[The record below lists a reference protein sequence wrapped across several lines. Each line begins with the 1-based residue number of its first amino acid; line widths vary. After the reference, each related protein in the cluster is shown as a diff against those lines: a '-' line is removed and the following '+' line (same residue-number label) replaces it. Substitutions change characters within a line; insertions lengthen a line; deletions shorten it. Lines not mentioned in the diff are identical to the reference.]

1 MLCRPAQTLKRREE
15 CDIIHPDGLD
25 PWAGK
30 SLMPVSAAAS
40 TQRPAPARW
49 TTARLME
56 YSERHL
62 TLTARSGFS
71 SEAQIASRLLEN
83 VQLYRSWEH
92 THGRLMQAV
101 AAAPQQATAQE
112 LRKVAFLTLHRKAPF
127 EYLRERHITGMA
139 RRQLIQA
146 LFGDQQSYGRSLVRE
161 HEAYVSSAC
170 SLLCTDAL
178 CAMVLG
184 DELFCEALEKYE
196 SAYAEYYRA
205 YCDSLLAEQA
215 GEASPMSPLLPYL
228 RYQLKIIRDHMLA
241 GAQQQTIYKDL
252 QALYAATGDT
262 QKLPVL
268 RPPQ

>member
-1 MLCRPAQTLKRREE
+1 
-15 CDIIHPDGLD
+15 
-25 PWAGK
+25 
-30 SLMPVSAAAS
+30 MPVSSAAA
-40 TQRPAPARW
+40 THRATPPRW

-62 TLTARSGFS
+62 TFTARSGAA
-71 SEAQIASRLLEN
+71 SEAQLASRLLEN
-83 VQLYRSWEH
+83 VSLYRSWEY

-101 AAAPQQATAQE
+101 ARAAPQGAPLE

-127 EYLRERHITGMA
+127 EYLRARHITGLA

-146 LFGDQQSYGRSLVRE
+146 LFGGQQSYGRSLVRE

-170 SLLCTDAL
+170 SLLCADSL
-178 CAMVLG
+178 CGVVLG

-215 GEASPMSPLLPYL
+215 GEVALMSALLPYL
-228 RYQLKIIRDHMLA
+228 RYQLKILRDHMLA
-241 GAQQQTIYKDL
+241 GAHQQTIYKDL
-252 QALYAATGDT
+252 QALYNASGDT

-268 RPPQ
+268 RPAQ

>member
-1 MLCRPAQTLKRREE
+1 
-15 CDIIHPDGLD
+15 
-25 PWAGK
+25 
-30 SLMPVSAAAS
+30 MPVMAAAS
-40 TQRPAPARW
+40 TQRAAPARW
-49 TTARLME
+49 TAARLME

-62 TLTARSGFS
+62 TLTARSEVS
-71 SEAQIASRLLEN
+71 PEAQLASRLLEN
-83 VQLYRSWEH
+83 VPLYRIWEH

-101 AAAPQQATAQE
+101 ARAPQQAAAVE
-112 LRKVAFLTLHRKAPF
+112 LRKVTFLTLHRKAPF
-127 EYLRERHITGMA
+127 EYLRDRHIRGRA

-146 LFGDQQSYGRSLVRE
+146 LFGAQQHYGRCLVRE

-170 SLLCTDAL
+170 SLMCADSLCSV
-178 CAMVLG
+178 VLG
-184 DELFCEALEKYE
+184 DEVFCEALEKYE
-196 SAYAEYYRA
+196 SAYGEYYRA

-215 GEASPMSPLLPYL
+215 GETAPMSALLPYL

-268 RPPQ
+268 RPLQ